1 MKKLAV
7 IFVMLLM
14 STVAANADCSDF
26 QCPAEYKTSNGFSKF
41 MGSVT
46 GTNFVARK
54 TAESIVKKSIER
66 NSKGDFDVEIDSFSA
81 ADLAAGRFKSL
92 KITGKNIV
100 SDDVYLSYLN
110 LKTIC
115 DYNYII
121 YNKKNKT
128 ATFKEN
134 FGMTFGAVMTE
145 DDINNS
151 MNSTSY
157 KRLLDDINTIGKN
170 TMLYNIKSSRVQFAN
185 NKLLYVLKV
194 GFPLVGGTKTI
205 VISSDVNVHNG
216 KIILAETEVMNE
228 KLKVD
233 LSKITYLLNNLNPLN
248 FSLKI
253 LENKDANLQVQEA
266 VIKDNKINV
275 NGIITVDKD
284 VVTECKD

>member
-233 LSKITYLLNNLNPLN
+233 LSKMTYLLNNLNPLN

>member
-100 SDDVYLSYLN
+100 SDDVYLNYLN

-121 YNKKNKT
+121 YDKKNKT

-233 LSKITYLLNNLNPLN
+233 LSKMTYLLNNLNPLN

>member
-228 KLKVD
+228 KLKID

>member
-145 DDINNS
+145 NDINNS

-157 KRLLDDINTIGKN
+157 KRLLDDINAIGKN

>member
-121 YNKKNKT
+121 YDKKNKT

-216 KIILAETEVMNE
+216 KIVLAETEVMNE